1 MTNTDT
7 DDALYC
13 PDCNN
18 KLKVVS
24 NTEISNK
31 EDVKGVMLFCEQCQK
46 PVSNDEAKLKST

>member
-24 NTEISNK
+24 NK

-46 PVSNDEAKLKST
+46 PISNDEAKLKST